1 MKRLNRIAV
10 LAVSVACALSIFST
24 NLYAAD
30 TKPKSQAAWI
40 AKAALDAPD
49 TQEQLY
55 EAAKKE
61 GKVVIY
67 SMSSRIKNVKS
78 AFEKK
83 YPGVIVEAY
92 DMRNTEIFE
101 KVEREHSAGI
111 YNADVIFA
119 KDSDGTMANNFFKA
133 GVVFSYVPK
142 DIGAKVDSEF
152 KTPGFATYIE
162 MKLVFYNTEVWQ
174 KAPID
179 SWWDLTRPEW
189 KGKIM
194 LTNPMA
200 AIETLGLFCS
210 FVMHADEMAA
220 SYKQEFGE
228 AIKLSPGVENAGYE
242 FIKRFAAN
250 DLVLTNSDQEV
261 VDALGAPGQKNPP
274 IGIATSSKVRDKS
287 KGLKLGI
294 ITSLKPR
301 TSTKNPAY
309 LNIVGDA
316 PHVNAAKLLIRFMA
330 GDADGKGAGFEPFNV
345 EGGWPTRS
353 DAPHFNNV
361 PLSAMSLWNEDS
373 DYNFYNSEA
382 VTSFWLS
389 LKK

>member
-1 MKRLNRIAV
+1 MKNLQRIAIIAIA
-10 LAVSVACALSIFST
+10 LAAWMGVAGVS
-24 NLYAAD
+24 AAD
-30 TKPKSQAAWI
+30 KTKTQAAWI
-40 AKAALDAPD
+40 AAAALDAPD
-49 TQEQLY
+49 TVEQLY

-67 SMSSRIKNVKS
+67 SMSSRIKNIK
-78 AFEKK
+78 ADFEKK
-83 YPGVIVEAY
+83 YPGVTVEAY

-101 KVEREHSAGI
+101 KIEREHSAGI
-111 YNADVIFA
+111 FNADVIFV
-119 KDSDGTMANNFFKA
+119 KDSDGTMTNNFFKT

-142 DIGAKVDSEF
+142 DIGAKVDNQF
-152 KTPGFATYIE
+152 KTPGFAIYNE
-162 MKLVFYNTEVWQ
+162 MKLVFYNTEVYQ

-210 FVMHADEMAA
+210 FVEHADEMAA
-220 SYKQEFGE
+220 AYKQEFGE
-228 AIKLSPGVENAGYE
+228 PIKLSPGIENAGYE

-261 VDALGAPGQKNPP
+261 VEAIGAAGQKNPP
-274 IGIATSSKVRDKS
+274 IGIATSSKIRDVS
-287 KGLKLGI
+287 KGLKMAF
-294 ITSLKPR
+294 ITKLSPR
-301 TSTKNPAY
+301 TSTMNPAY
-309 LNIVGDA
+309 LDVVGGA

-330 GDADGKGAGFEPFNV
+330 GDADGKGTGFSQFNV
-345 EGGWPTRS
+345 DGSWPTRS
-353 DAPHFNNV
+353 DQPGVAKT
-361 PLSAMSLWNEDS
+361 PLSAMNLWSEDY
-373 DYNFYNSEA
+373 DFNFYNSEA
-382 VTSFWLS
+382 VASFWLS

>member
-1 MKRLNRIAV
+1 MTRFTRIAIFA
-10 LAVSVACALSIFST
+10 LCALIAVS
-24 NLYAAD
+24 AAGAA
-30 TKPKSQAAWI
+30 PKTQAAWI
-40 AKAALDAPD
+40 AAAALDAPD
-49 TQEQLY
+49 TVDQLY
-55 EAAKKE
+55 AAAKKE
-61 GKVVIY
+61 GKVVVY
-67 SMSSRIKNVKS
+67 SMSSRIKNVK
-78 AFEKK
+78 ADFEKK

-101 KVEREHSAGI
+101 KVEREHAAGI
-111 YNADVIFA
+111 FNADVIFA
-119 KDSDGTMANNFFKA
+119 KDSDGTMANNFFKT

-142 DIGAKVDSEF
+142 DIGAKLADEF

-162 MKLVFYNTEVWQ
+162 MKLVFYNSEVWQ

-210 FVMHADEMAA
+210 FALHADEMAA

-261 VDALGAPGQKNPP
+261 VEAIGAAGQKNPP
-274 IGIATSSKVRDKS
+274 IGIATSSKIREKS
-287 KGLKLGI
+287 KGLKLAMV
-294 ITSLKPR
+294 TAMTPK

-309 LNIVGDA
+309 LNIVGGA

-330 GDADGKGAGFEPFNV
+330 GDTDGKGPGFTPFNV
-345 EGGWPTRS
+345 EGGWPTRPDVAHS
-353 DAPHFNNV
+353 NKTQ
-361 PLSAMSLWNEDS
+361 LGEITLWNEDA
-373 DYNFYNSEA
+373 DFNFFNSEK
-382 VTSFWLS
+382 VISFWLS
-389 LKK
+389 IKK

>member
-1 MKRLNRIAV
+1 V
-10 LAVSVACALSIFST
+10 
-24 NLYAAD
+24 
-30 TKPKSQAAWI
+30 
-40 AKAALDAPD
+40 KA
-49 TQEQLY
+49 
-55 EAAKKE
+55 
-61 GKVVIY
+61 
-67 SMSSRIKNVKS
+67 

-83 YPGVIVEAY
+83 YPGVVVEAY

-101 KVEREHSAGI
+101 KVEREHAAGI
-111 YNADVIFA
+111 FNADVIFA
-119 KDSDGTMANNFFKA
+119 KDSDGTMANNFFKT
-133 GVVFSYVPK
+133 GVVFSYVPR
-142 DIGAKVDSEF
+142 DIGANVDAEF

-162 MKLVFYNTEVWQ
+162 MKFVFYNTEVWQ

-210 FVMHADEMAA
+210 FVLHADEMAA
-220 SYKQEFGE
+220 SYRQEFGE

-261 VDALGAPGQKNPP
+261 VEALGAPGQKNPP
-274 IGIATSSKVRDKS
+274 IGIATSSKIREKS
-287 KGLKLGI
+287 KGLKLGLV
-294 ITSLKPR
+294 TELKPK

-330 GDADGKGAGFEPFNV
+330 GDTDGKSVGFEQFNV
-345 EGGWPTRS
+345 EGAWPTRS
-353 DAPHFNNV
+353 DSKHFNKTD
-361 PLSAMSLWNEDS
+361 LSQMSLWNEDA
-373 DYNFYNSEA
+373 DFNFYNAEQVS
-382 VTSFWLS
+382 SFWLS

>member
-1 MKRLNRIAV
+1 MKRSNRIAI
-10 LAVSVACALSIFST
+10 LAASAVFALSMFSV

-30 TKPKSQAAWI
+30 KPKTQAAWI
-40 AKAALDAPD
+40 AAAALDAPD
-49 TQEQLY
+49 TADQLY
-55 EAAKKE
+55 AAAKKE

-67 SMSSRIKNVKS
+67 SMSSRIKNIK
-78 AFEKK
+78 ADFEKK
-83 YPGVIVEAY
+83 YPGVVVEAY

-111 YNADVIFA
+111 FNADVIFA
-119 KDSDGTMANNFFKA
+119 KDSDGTMSNNFFKT

-142 DIGAKVDSEF
+142 DIGAKLDEEF
-152 KTPGFATYIE
+152 KTPGLAIYNE
-162 MKLVFYNTEVWQ
+162 MKVVFYNTEAWQ

-194 LTNPMA
+194 ATNPMA
-200 AIETLGLFCS
+200 AIETIGLFCS
-210 FVMHADEMAA
+210 FVLHADEMAA
-220 SYKQEFGE
+220 SYRQEFGE

-242 FIKRFAAN
+242 FMKRLAAN

-261 VDALGAPGQKNPP
+261 VDAIGAAGQKNPP

-294 ITSLKPR
+294 VMDLKPR

-309 LNIVGDA
+309 LNIVGGA

-330 GDADGKGAGFEPFNV
+330 GDSDGKGPGMTPFNV
-345 EGGWPTRS
+345 EGAWPTRKDMVS
-353 DAPHFNNV
+353 YDKSTLEGKN
-361 PLSAMSLWNEDS
+361 LWSEDY
-373 DYNFYNSEA
+373 DYNYYNSEKII
-382 VTSFWLS
+382 SFWLS

>member
-1 MKRLNRIAV
+1 MKRSNRFAILAVSAV
-10 LAVSVACALSIFST
+10 LALSMFT
-24 NLYAAD
+24 VNLYAA
-30 TKPKSQAAWI
+30 PKTQAAWI
-40 AKAALDAPD
+40 AAAALDAPD
-49 TQEQLY
+49 TVDQLY
-55 EAAKKE
+55 AAAKKE
-61 GKVVIY
+61 GKVVVY
-67 SMSSRIKNVKS
+67 SMSSRIKNVK
-78 AFEKK
+78 ADFEKK

-101 KVEREHSAGI
+101 KVEREHTAGI
-111 YNADVIFA
+111 FNADVIFA
-119 KDSDGTMANNFFKA
+119 KDSDGTMSNNFFKT

-142 DIGAKVDSEF
+142 DIGARLDEEF
-152 KTPGFATYIE
+152 KTPGLATYNE
-162 MKLVFYNTEVWQ
+162 MKVVFYNTEAWQ

-194 LTNPMA
+194 TTNPMA
-200 AIETLGLFCS
+200 AIETIGLFCS
-210 FVMHADEMAA
+210 FVLHADEMAA
-220 SYKQEFGE
+220 AYKQEFGE

-242 FIKRFAAN
+242 FMKRLAAN

-261 VDALGAPGQKNPP
+261 VDAIGAAGQKNPP

-294 ITSLKPR
+294 ILDLKPR

-309 LNIVGDA
+309 LNIVGGA

-330 GDADGKGAGFEPFNV
+330 GDSDGKSLGFAPFNV
-345 EGGWPTRS
+345 EGAWPTRKDMPS
-353 DAPHFNNV
+353 YDK
-361 PLSAMSLWNEDS
+361 SSLGSLNLWSEDY
-373 DYNFYNSEA
+373 DYNYYNSEKII
-382 VTSFWLS
+382 SFWLS

>member
-1 MKRLNRIAV
+1 MKRSNRIIV
-10 LAVSVACALSIFST
+10 LAVSAAIALSMFSV

-30 TKPKSQAAWI
+30 KPKTQAAWI
-40 AKAALDAPD
+40 AAAALDSPD
-49 TQEQLY
+49 TVDQLY
-55 EAAKKE
+55 AAAKKE

-67 SMSSRIKNVKS
+67 SMSSRIKSVK
-78 AFEKK
+78 ADFEKK

-101 KVEREHSAGI
+101 KVEREHAAGI
-111 YNADVIFA
+111 FNADVIFA
-119 KDSDGTMANNFFKA
+119 KDSDGTMANNFFKT

-142 DIGAKVDSEF
+142 DMGATLSDEF

-162 MKLVFYNTEVWQ
+162 MKLVFYNTEAWQ

-210 FVMHADEMAA
+210 FALHADEMAA
-220 SYKQEFGE
+220 AYKQEFGE

-261 VDALGAPGQKNPP
+261 VEALGAAGQKSPP
-274 IGIATSSKVRDKS
+274 IGIATSSKIREKS
-287 KGLKLGI
+287 KGLKLDM
-294 ITSLKPR
+294 ITSLKPK

-309 LNIVGDA
+309 LNIVGGA
-316 PHVNAAKLLIRFMA
+316 PHINAAKLLIRFMA
-330 GDADGKGAGFEPFNV
+330 GDSDGKGPGFAPFNV
-345 EGGWPTRS
+345 EGGWPTR
-353 DAPHFNNV
+353 PGVPNFNKTQLADIN
-361 PLSAMSLWNEDS
+361 LWNEDS
-373 DYNFYNSEA
+373 DFNFYNSEK
-382 VTSFWLS
+382 VISFWLS

>member
-1 MKRLNRIAV
+1 VCAV
-10 LAVSVACALSIFST
+10 VAIS
-24 NLYAAD
+24 AAGAA
-30 TKPKSQAAWI
+30 PKTQAAWI
-40 AKAALDAPD
+40 AAAALDAPD
-49 TQEQLY
+49 TVDQLY
-55 EAAKKE
+55 AAAKKE
-61 GKVVIY
+61 GKVVVY
-67 SMSSRIKNVKS
+67 SMSSRIKNVK
-78 AFEKK
+78 ADFEKK
-83 YPGVIVEAY
+83 YPGVVVEAY

-111 YNADVIFA
+111 FNADVIFA
-119 KDSDGTMANNFFKA
+119 KDSDGTMSNNFFKT

-142 DIGAKVDSEF
+142 DIGAKLDEEF
-152 KTPGFATYIE
+152 KTPGLATYTE
-162 MKLVFYNTEVWQ
+162 MKVVFYNTEVWQ

-194 LTNPMA
+194 TTNPTA
-200 AIETLGLFCS
+200 AIETIGLFCS
-210 FVMHADEMAA
+210 FVLHADEMAA
-220 SYKQEFGE
+220 AYKQEFGE

-242 FIKRFAAN
+242 FLKRLAGN

-261 VDALGAPGQKNPP
+261 VDAIGAAGQKNPP

-294 ITSLKPR
+294 ILDLKPR

-309 LNIVGDA
+309 LNIVGGA

-330 GDADGKGAGFEPFNV
+330 GDSDGKSAGFTPFNV
-345 EGGWPTRS
+345 EGAWPTRKDMPS
-353 DAPHFNNV
+353 YDKSS
-361 PLSAMSLWNEDS
+361 LEAMKLWSEDY
-373 DYNFYNSEA
+373 DYNYFNSEKII
-382 VTSFWLS
+382 SFWLS

>member
-1 MKRLNRIAV
+1 MKRSNRIIV
-10 LAVSVACALSIFST
+10 LAVSAVIALSMFSV

-30 TKPKSQAAWI
+30 KPKTQAAWI
-40 AKAALDAPD
+40 AAAALDSPD
-49 TQEQLY
+49 TVDQLY
-55 EAAKKE
+55 AAAKKE

-67 SMSSRIKNVKS
+67 SMSSRIKSVK
-78 AFEKK
+78 ADFEKK

-101 KVEREHSAGI
+101 KVEREHAAGI
-111 YNADVIFA
+111 FNADVIFA
-119 KDSDGTMANNFFKA
+119 KDSDGTMANNFFKT

-142 DIGAKVDSEF
+142 DMGATLNDEF

-162 MKLVFYNTEVWQ
+162 MKLVFFNTEAWQ

-210 FVMHADEMAA
+210 FALHADEMAA
-220 SYKQEFGE
+220 AYKQEFGE

-261 VDALGAPGQKNPP
+261 VEAIGAAGQKNPP
-274 IGIATSSKVRDKS
+274 IGIATSSKIREKS
-287 KGLKLGI
+287 KGLKLDM
-294 ITSLKPR
+294 ITSLKPK

-309 LNIVGDA
+309 LNIVGGA
-316 PHVNAAKLLIRFMA
+316 PHINAAKLLVRFMA
-330 GDADGKGAGFEPFNV
+330 GDADGKGPGFTPFNV
-345 EGGWPTRS
+345 EGGWPTR
-353 DAPHFNNV
+353 PGVPNFNKTQLADIN
-361 PLSAMSLWNEDS
+361 LWNEDS
-373 DYNFYNSEA
+373 DFNFYNSEK
-382 VTSFWLS
+382 VISFWLS

>member
-1 MKRLNRIAV
+1 MKRSNRIAI
-10 LAVSVACALSIFST
+10 LAVSAVFALSMFSV

-30 TKPKSQAAWI
+30 KPKTQAAWI
-40 AKAALDAPD
+40 AAAALDAPD
-49 TQEQLY
+49 TADQLY
-55 EAAKKE
+55 AAAKKE

-67 SMSSRIKNVKS
+67 SMSSRIKNIK
-78 AFEKK
+78 ADFEKK
-83 YPGVIVEAY
+83 YPGVVVEAY

-111 YNADVIFA
+111 FNADVIFA
-119 KDSDGTMANNFFKA
+119 KDSDGTMSNNFFKT

-142 DIGAKVDSEF
+142 DIGAKLDEEF
-152 KTPGFATYIE
+152 KTPGLAIYNE
-162 MKLVFYNTEVWQ
+162 MKVVFYNTEAWQ

-194 LTNPMA
+194 ATNPMA
-200 AIETLGLFCS
+200 AIETIGLFCS
-210 FVMHADEMAA
+210 FVLHADEMAA
-220 SYKQEFGE
+220 SYRQEFGE

-242 FIKRFAAN
+242 FMKRLAAN

-261 VDALGAPGQKNPP
+261 VDAIGAAGQKNPP

-294 ITSLKPR
+294 VMDLKPR

-309 LNIVGDA
+309 LNIVGGA

-330 GDADGKGAGFEPFNV
+330 GDSDGKGPGMTPFNV
-345 EGGWPTRS
+345 EGAWPTRKDMVS
-353 DAPHFNNV
+353 YDKSTLEGKN
-361 PLSAMSLWNEDS
+361 LWSEDY
-373 DYNFYNSEA
+373 DYNYYNSEKII
-382 VTSFWLS
+382 SFWLS

>member
-1 MKRLNRIAV
+1 MKRSNRIV
-10 LAVSVACALSIFST
+10 ILAVSAVFALSMFSV

-30 TKPKSQAAWI
+30 KPKTQAAWI
-40 AKAALDAPD
+40 AAAALDAPD
-49 TQEQLY
+49 TADQLY
-55 EAAKKE
+55 AAAKKE

-67 SMSSRIKNVKS
+67 SMSSRIKNIK
-78 AFEKK
+78 ADFEKK
-83 YPGVIVEAY
+83 YPGVVVEAY

-111 YNADVIFA
+111 FNADVIFA
-119 KDSDGTMANNFFKA
+119 KDSDGTMSNNFFKT

-142 DIGAKVDSEF
+142 DIGAKLDEEF
-152 KTPGFATYIE
+152 KTPGLAIYNE
-162 MKLVFYNTEVWQ
+162 MKVVFYNTEAWQ

-194 LTNPMA
+194 ATNPMA
-200 AIETLGLFCS
+200 AIETIGLFCS
-210 FVMHADEMAA
+210 FVLHADEMAA

-242 FIKRFAAN
+242 FMKRLAAN

-261 VDALGAPGQKNPP
+261 VDAIGAAGQKNPP
-274 IGIATSSKVRDKS
+274 IGVATSSKVRDKS

-294 ITSLKPR
+294 IMDLKPR

-309 LNIVGDA
+309 LNIVGGA

-330 GDADGKGAGFEPFNV
+330 GDSDGKGPGMTPFNV
-345 EGGWPTRS
+345 EGAWPTRKDMVS
-353 DAPHFNNV
+353 YDKSTLEGKN
-361 PLSAMSLWNEDS
+361 LWSEDY
-373 DYNFYNSEA
+373 DYNYYNSEKII
-382 VTSFWLS
+382 SFWLS

>member
-1 MKRLNRIAV
+1 MKRSNRIV
-10 LAVSVACALSIFST
+10 ILAVSAAIALSMFT
-24 NLYAAD
+24 VNLYAA
-30 TKPKSQAAWI
+30 PKTQAAWI
-40 AKAALDAPD
+40 AAAALDAPD
-49 TQEQLY
+49 TADQLY
-55 EAAKKE
+55 AAAKKE
-61 GKVVIY
+61 GKVVVY
-67 SMSSRIKNVKS
+67 SMSSRIKNIK
-78 AFEKK
+78 ADFEKK

-111 YNADVIFA
+111 FNADVIFA
-119 KDSDGTMANNFFKA
+119 KDSDGTMSNNFFKT

-142 DIGAKVDSEF
+142 DIGAKLDEEF
-152 KTPGFATYIE
+152 KTPGLAIYNE
-162 MKLVFYNTEVWQ
+162 MKVVFYNTEVWQ

-194 LTNPMA
+194 TTNPMA
-200 AIETLGLFCS
+200 AIETIGLFCS
-210 FVMHADEMAA
+210 FVLHADEMAA

-228 AIKLSPGVENAGYE
+228 AIKLSPGIENAGYE
-242 FIKRFAAN
+242 FMKRLAAN

-261 VDALGAPGQKNPP
+261 VDAIGAAGQKNPP

-294 ITSLKPR
+294 IMDLKPR

-309 LNIVGDA
+309 LNIVGGA

-330 GDADGKGAGFEPFNV
+330 GDSDGKGTGMVPFNV
-345 EGGWPTRS
+345 EGAWPTRKDMVS
-353 DAPHFNNV
+353 YDKSTLADKN
-361 PLSAMSLWNEDS
+361 LWSEDY
-373 DYNFYNSEA
+373 DYNYYNSEKII
-382 VTSFWLS
+382 SFWLS

>member
-1 MKRLNRIAV
+1 MTRLSRIAALV
-10 LAVSVACALSIFST
+10 VCAVVAIS
-24 NLYAAD
+24 AAGAA
-30 TKPKSQAAWI
+30 PKTQAAWI
-40 AKAALDAPD
+40 AAAALDAPD
-49 TQEQLY
+49 TVDQLY
-55 EAAKKE
+55 AAAKKE
-61 GKVVIY
+61 GKVVVY
-67 SMSSRIKNVKS
+67 SMSSRIKNVK
-78 AFEKK
+78 ADFEKK
-83 YPGVIVEAY
+83 YPGVVVEAY

-111 YNADVIFA
+111 FNADVIFA
-119 KDSDGTMANNFFKA
+119 KDSDGTMSNNFFKT

-142 DIGAKVDSEF
+142 DIGAKLDEEF
-152 KTPGFATYIE
+152 KTPGLATYTE
-162 MKLVFYNTEVWQ
+162 MKVVFYNTEVWQ

-194 LTNPMA
+194 TTNPTA
-200 AIETLGLFCS
+200 AIETIGLFCS
-210 FVMHADEMAA
+210 FVLHADEMAA
-220 SYKQEFGE
+220 AYKQEFGE

-242 FIKRFAAN
+242 FLKRLAGN

-261 VDALGAPGQKNPP
+261 VDAIGAAGQKNPP

-294 ITSLKPR
+294 ILDLKPR

-309 LNIVGDA
+309 LNIVGGA

-330 GDADGKGAGFEPFNV
+330 GDSDGKSAGFTPFNV
-345 EGGWPTRS
+345 EGAWPTRKDMPS
-353 DAPHFNNV
+353 YDKSS
-361 PLSAMSLWNEDS
+361 LEAMKLWSEDY
-373 DYNFYNSEA
+373 DYNYFNSEKII
-382 VTSFWLS
+382 SFWLS

>member
-1 MKRLNRIAV
+1 MKRSNRFVI
-10 LAVSVACALSIFST
+10 LAVSAVIALSMFT
-24 NLYAAD
+24 VNLYAA
-30 TKPKSQAAWI
+30 PKTQAAWI
-40 AKAALDAPD
+40 AAAALDAPD
-49 TQEQLY
+49 TVDQLY
-55 EAAKKE
+55 AAAKKE
-61 GKVVIY
+61 GKVVVY
-67 SMSSRIKNVKS
+67 SMSSRIKNIK
-78 AFEKK
+78 ADFEKK

-111 YNADVIFA
+111 FNADVIFA
-119 KDSDGTMANNFFKA
+119 KDSDGTMSNNFFKT

-142 DIGAKVDSEF
+142 DIGAKLDEEF
-152 KTPGFATYIE
+152 KTPGLAIYNE
-162 MKLVFYNTEVWQ
+162 MKVVFYNTEVWQ

-194 LTNPMA
+194 TTNPMA
-200 AIETLGLFCS
+200 AIETIGLFCS
-210 FVMHADEMAA
+210 FVLHADEMAA
-220 SYKQEFGE
+220 AYKQEFGE

-242 FIKRFAAN
+242 FMKRLAAN

-261 VDALGAPGQKNPP
+261 VDAIGAAGQKNPP

-294 ITSLKPR
+294 ILDLKPR

-309 LNIVGDA
+309 LNIVGGA

-330 GDADGKGAGFEPFNV
+330 GDSDGKGAGMVPFNV
-345 EGGWPTRS
+345 EGAWPTRKDMVS
-353 DAPHFNNV
+353 YDKSTLEGKN
-361 PLSAMSLWNEDS
+361 LWSEDY
-373 DYNFYNSEA
+373 DYNYYNSEKII
-382 VTSFWLS
+382 SFWLS